1 MPKYCLNYDTGDY
14 EWIDKNGYSIDR
26 GEYVYNWD
34 DSEYRRE
41 AEEEE
46 RRREEEEERQREEE
60 EKRYS
65 WGNDDDD
72 DW

>member
-1 MPKYCLNYDTGDY
+1 MSKWCLNYDSGEY
-14 EWIDKNGYSIDR
+14 EYIERDGFSLDR

-41 AEEEE
+41 
-46 RRREEEEERQREEE
+46 EEERQEEEHRREE
-60 EKRYS
+60 
-65 WGNDDDD
+65 D

>member
-14 EWIDKNGYSIDR
+14 EWIEEDGFSVDR

-41 AEEEE
+41 EDERQREEEE
-46 RRREEEEERQREEE
+46 RRREEEEC
-60 EKRYS
+60 S
-65 WGNDDDD
+65 WNDNESS
-72 DW
+72 W

>member
-1 MPKYCLNYDTGDY
+1 MPKWCFNYESGDY
-14 EWIDKNGYSIDR
+14 EYIERDGFSIDQ

-41 AEEEE
+41 
-46 RRREEEEERQREEE
+46 EEEEEEHRRE
-60 EKRYS
+60 
-65 WGNDDDD
+65 DDED